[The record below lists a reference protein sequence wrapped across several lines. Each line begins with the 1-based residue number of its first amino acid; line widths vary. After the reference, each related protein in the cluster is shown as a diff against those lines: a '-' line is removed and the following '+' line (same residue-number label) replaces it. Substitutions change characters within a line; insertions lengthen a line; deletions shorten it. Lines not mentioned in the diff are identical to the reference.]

1 MPRSDAA
8 LRNPFAPMP
17 NAPTH
22 DAITLITA
30 AGADIAY
37 FQLAPHPNLTLA
49 ALFTASYLFAGYA
62 CAGDLDL
69 DSKEYRRWG
78 PLRAIWWPYRQ
89 CVPHRSWMS
98 HGLVMGGVIRVGYLA
113 TVCTMVFWLSLWIVS
128 RLGSHIDPNQVTQTE
143 WISVFSFVRLHPEW
157 TAALLSGFILA
168 GSAHSIADGISTWF
182 KRRF

>member
-1 MPRSDAA
+1 
-8 LRNPFAPMP
+8 MP

-30 AGADIAY
+30 VGADIAY
-37 FQLAPHPNLTLA
+37 YHFAPHPDFNLA
-49 ALFTASYLFAGYA
+49 ALFTASYIFAGYA

-78 PLRAIWWPYRQ
+78 PFRFIWWPYRQ

-113 TVCTMVFWLSLWIVS
+113 TVCTLLFWLCLWLVS
-128 RLGSHIDPNQVTQTE
+128 RAGPHVDPNQVTQAG
-143 WISVFSFVRLHPEW
+143 WLSIFAFAHVHPDW
-157 TAALLSGFILA
+157 TAAMLGGFILA
-168 GSAHSIADGISTWF
+168 GSAHSTADGISTWF

>member
-1 MPRSDAA
+1 
-8 LRNPFAPMP
+8 MP

-30 AGADIAY
+30 VGADIAY
-37 FQLAPHPNLTLA
+37 FQIAPHPDITFA
-49 ALFTASYLFAGYA
+49 ALFTVSYVFAGYA

-78 PLRAIWWPYRQ
+78 PLRFLWWPYRQ
-89 CVPHRSWMS
+89 CVTHRSRLS
-98 HGLVMGGVIRVGYLA
+98 HGIVMGGVIRVGYLA
-113 TVCTMVFWLSLWIVS
+113 TACTLLFWVGLWLIS
-128 RLGSHIDPNQVTQTE
+128 RLGPHIDPSQETQAG
-143 WISVFSFVRLHPEW
+143 WLSIFSFARMHPQW
-157 TAALLSGFILA
+157 TAALFSGFILA

>member
-1 MPRSDAA
+1 
-8 LRNPFAPMP
+8 MP

-30 AGADIAY
+30 VGADIAY
-37 FQLAPHPNLTLA
+37 YQIAPHPDLTLA
-49 ALFTASYLFAGYA
+49 ALFTASYVFAGYA

-78 PLRAIWWPYRQ
+78 PFRVIWWPYRQ
-89 CVPHRSWMS
+89 CVPHRSWLS
-98 HGLVMGGVIRVGYLA
+98 HGLVMGGIIRVAYLA
-113 TVCTMVFWLSLWIVS
+113 TACTVMFWLSLWLIS
-128 RLGSHIDPNQVTQTE
+128 RLGPHIDASRATE
-143 WISVFSFVRLHPEW
+143 AGWLSIVAFARQHPDW
-157 TAALLSGFILA
+157 TSALLGGFILA